1 MVCGCAIHQFNM
13 FNSNAWNS
21 LTTILKSYPIAAEP
35 SLENLNS
42 ATFLAAKGTTRSYL
56 FWFCTFYAKLLS
68 LECFLGE
75 EWQSSTKNA
84 IIFILALSLEKES
97 TKVPKKVKRSICFFI
112 HAFLFCVPSYLL
124 KKLDF
129 HIHIPFL
136 ERLTSTASE
145 AVGGRSTLVL
155 KTSKSDIRK
164 TQNILETSNY
174 LTSMASE
181 AVRGRFLNKCFW
193 HYWKVLN
200 DFKGSFNADVLWV
213 LPLYFFF

>member
-1 MVCGCAIHQFNM
+1 MLEILWLH
-13 FNSNAWNS
+13 
-21 LTTILKSYPIAAEP
+21 TILKSYQIAAEP

-56 FWFCTFYAKLLS
+56 FWFCTFYAKLLLS

-112 HAFLFCVPSYLL
+112 HAFYVYSPIYS
-124 KKLDF
+124 KSWTS
-129 HIHIPFL
+129 IHIPFL
-136 ERLTSTASE
+136 EQLTSTASE

-164 TQNILETSNY
+164 TQNILETS
-174 LTSMASE
+174 MASVVDIIE
-181 AVRGRFLNKCFW
+181 RSWMILKALLMQN
-193 HYWKVLN
+193 
-200 DFKGSFNADVLWV
+200 
-213 LPLYFFF
+213 

>member
-1 MVCGCAIHQFNM
+1 MDFCLSNFLSHELEKWFAVVPYNIHQFNM

-56 FWFCTFYAKLLS
+56 FWFCTFYAKLLLS

-84 IIFILALSLEKES
+84 IIFILALSLEKEG

-129 HIHIPFL
+129 HIHIPLL

-145 AVGGRSTLVL
+145 AVGGHSTLVL
-155 KTSKSDIRK
+155 KTSKSDVRK

-174 LTSMASE
+174 LTSWPSRPFSKQE
-181 AVRGRFLNKCFW
+181 
-193 HYWKVLN
+193 Y
-200 DFKGSFNADVLWV
+200 
-213 LPLYFFF
+213 

>member
-1 MVCGCAIHQFNM
+1 M

-21 LTTILKSYPIAAEP
+21 LTTILKSYQIAAEP

-56 FWFCTFYAKLLS
+56 FWFCTFYAKLLLS

-181 AVRGRFLNKCFW
+181 AVRGRFPNRCFW
-193 HYWKVLN
+193 HFWKVLN
-200 DFKGSFNADVLWV
+200 NFKR
-213 LPLYFFF
+213 FFEAKKKMFCESYLFILF